1 MSVISFNAPNG
12 PLKATVRVP
21 GSKSVANRALICA
34 LLAEGE
40 SRITG
45 LPDGDDTTVIID
57 VLEQMKRMRRDS
69 DAIVVSGSR
78 VVKLPGIIDAKLA
91 GTSSR
96 FLTAVASLGD
106 ATCVVDGGEPLRGR
120 PMAELH
126 EALANLGAELTPF
139 GEVGHLPISVSRG
152 SLNGG
157 RISIRG
163 DVSSQFISALM
174 LIGPMLGD
182 GLVVDIAGDL
192 VSRSYVEMTA
202 DVMRAFGAT
211 AVIDENTI
219 SIAPGGY
226 VPSDYQ
232 VEPDFSSAAFP
243 LAALALRDGSVRIP
257 SLGLASMQGDAEI
270 VRILSAMGCSVSE
283 LGSDIIVSRSET
295 PLHGVEINMADCSDL
310 VPAVAVAMLFA
321 STSSRI
327 TGVGFIRRKESD
339 RLGDLADE
347 LRKVGARVEV
357 EEDGL
362 VIHPMKDAAPADL
375 STHHDHRLAMA
386 FALLALA
393 VNGIGIIDPA
403 VVSKSWPT
411 FFTDMEPILG
421 TPKSQ
426 N

>member
-1 MSVISFNAPNG
+1 MSVISFAAPTG
-12 PLKATVRVP
+12 PLNATVRVP

-45 LPDGDDTTVIID
+45 LPDGDDTSVIVD
-57 VLEQMKRMRRDS
+57 VLEQLKRYRREG
-69 DAIVVSGSR
+69 DAVVVSGSR

-96 FLTAVASLGD
+96 FMTAVAALGE
-106 ATCVVDGGEPLRGR
+106 ATCIVDGGEPLRGR
-120 PMAELH
+120 PMADLH
-126 EALANLGAELTPF
+126 DALSSLGADVTPF

-152 SLNGG
+152 SLAGG
-157 RISIRG
+157 RIAIRG

-174 LIGPMLGD
+174 LIGPMLSD
-182 GLVVDIAGDL
+182 GLDLDITGEL

-202 DVMRAFGAT
+202 TVMRAFGAT
-211 AVIDENTI
+211 AVLKDQAIAI
-219 SIAPGGY
+219 SPGGY
-226 VPSDYQ
+226 VPSNFV

-243 LAALALRDGSVRIP
+243 LAALALREGSVCIP
-257 SLGLASMQGDAEI
+257 SLGLASTQGDSEI
-270 VRILSAMGCSVSE
+270 LKILSEMGCSVSE
-283 LGSDIIVSRSET
+283 SGTDVSVSRTET
-295 PLHGVEINMADCSDL
+295 PVRGIHIDMADCSDL

-339 RLGDLADE
+339 RLGDLAHE
-347 LRKVGARVEV
+347 LRKVGATVEV

-362 VIHPMKDAAPADL
+362 LIQPIKDVVPAEL

-386 FALLALA
+386 FALLALS
-393 VNGIGIIDPA
+393 VDGIGINSPD
-403 VVSKSWPT
+403 VVSKSWPS
-411 FFTDMEPILG
+411 FFADMEPILG
-421 TPKSQ
+421 TSKSQ
-426 N
+426 K

>member
-1 MSVISFNAPNG
+1 MSAVSFALPSGRLNAS
-12 PLKATVRVP
+12 VRVP

-40 SRITG
+40 SRISG
-45 LPDGDDTTVIID
+45 LPDGDDTAVIID
-57 VLEQMKRMRRDS
+57 VLEQMKRFRQDG

-96 FLTAVASLGD
+96 FLTAVAALGD

-120 PMAELH
+120 PMADLH
-126 EALANLGAELTPF
+126 EALTSLGAELNPF

-152 SLNGG
+152 SLAGG

-182 GLVVDIAGDL
+182 GLVVEIAGEL

-202 DVMRAFGAT
+202 TVMHAFGAT
-211 AVIDENTI
+211 AVIDEHTI
-219 SIAPGGY
+219 AISPGGY
-226 VPSDYQ
+226 VPSDYV

-243 LAALALRDGSVRIP
+243 LAALALREGSVCIP
-257 SLGLASMQGDAEI
+257 SLGLASTQGDAEI
-270 VRILSAMGCSVSE
+270 LRILSAMGCSVSE
-283 LGSDIIVSRSET
+283 SGTDVTVSRSDT
-295 PLHGVEINMADCSDL
+295 PLNGIEINMGDCSDL

-339 RLGDLADE
+339 RLGDLANE

-362 VIHPMKDAAPADL
+362 LVHPLKDVVPADL

-393 VNGIGIIDPA
+393 VDGVGIIDPE
-403 VVSKSWPT
+403 VVSKSWPA
-411 FFTDMEPILG
+411 FFADMEPILG

-426 N
+426 K